1 MAWDDDA
8 YYETELEIPS
18 GRYGKLLAWP
28 TPGPAGPAGPA
39 STVPGPQGPPGPATI
54 SVGSTVTSEPGS
66 DAAVSNSGDS
76 ANAVLD
82 FVIPRGEQGPPGSG
96 AEYMRDLLDVTPT
109 GLAVGTAVDAK
120 AGRTALVAERDFQ
133 FNVLDYG
140 ATGDGVTNDRVAIQN
155 AINAC
160 EAAGGGVVLIPRGTY
175 LVSGGILLVDSD
187 NVTVQGVGRS
197 ATILKTTTNHAVIE
211 FESCSGV
218 AVRDLQVLGDGDAAK
233 GSQFGVWF
241 DYVTNGLVHNVWAK
255 ELGYDGIVLLRG
267 CNYCTVSNCLVTD
280 CADDGINIGGHP
292 DAASRHNVVSGNIVR
307 GMGHVGIHISL
318 NSEYTSV
325 TGNTVSG
332 CGTNGIDTFQSGD
345 SVGQGRHS
353 ITGNTVSDCA
363 DSGIYLFNSDDNVV
377 SGNTV
382 TGGGRSIAVG
392 RSLRSVISN
401 NQCTGSTSTEPGAV
415 FADNLVP
422 GSSDLVVT
430 GNFFSGVGGVRL
442 VSPTIVFQGN
452 RIKNATSS
460 STVLVEAADAV
471 LSGNSISDCTG
482 NGFNVTGGNCVVSD
496 NRVTG
501 GTTQVRVITNG
512 GTVVSGNVLRGA
524 TVFGVEMRSNNC
536 LISDNVV
543 SDCPTG
549 ITVTGGA
556 VDCVVNGNAVR
567 GNATYGVF
575 VSTATGTQVTNNRI
589 AAGAGRAIQVTSGT
603 NTLVAGNFTTSSGTG
618 SITTTQSTGT
628 VIANNRFDATVSM
641 SSSDIN
647 PIYRPLEAEVTNY
660 GIDGYTA
667 TNYHRSAWRQ
677 AKATLTAPTGATVV
691 ATGLIPDGAL
701 LFGVT
706 TRINTALGVTGAVK
720 GYTVGTVED
729 PDLWGSL
736 TGTNTTK
743 STSSK
748 DFTDAAASKLY
759 LAASDVVITAT
770 GGTFDGTGEIEV
782 IAHYMICETS
792 GNSVLL
798 DTVGEIVEDLN
809 SITTLE
815 GESVATTLEGV
826 IPAQPKKRAPRKKT
840 T

>member
-1 MAWDDDA
+1 
-8 YYETELEIPS
+8 
-18 GRYGKLLAWP
+18 
-28 TPGPAGPAGPA
+28 
-39 STVPGPQGPPGPATI
+39 
-54 SVGSTVTSEPGS
+54 
-66 DAAVSNSGDS
+66 
-76 ANAVLD
+76 
-82 FVIPRGEQGPPGSG
+82 
-96 AEYMRDLLDVTPT
+96 
-109 GLAVGTAVDAK
+109 
-120 AGRTALVAERDFQ
+120 
-133 FNVLDYG
+133 
-140 ATGDGVTNDRVAIQN
+140 
-155 AINAC
+155 
-160 EAAGGGVVLIPRGTY
+160 
-175 LVSGGILLVDSD
+175 
-187 NVTVQGVGRS
+187 
-197 ATILKTTTNHAVIE
+197 
-211 FESCSGV
+211 
-218 AVRDLQVLGDGDAAK
+218 
-233 GSQFGVWF
+233 
-241 DYVTNGLVHNVWAK
+241 
-255 ELGYDGIVLLRG
+255 
-267 CNYCTVSNCLVTD
+267 
-280 CADDGINIGGHP
+280 
-292 DAASRHNVVSGNIVR
+292 
-307 GMGHVGIHISL
+307 
-318 NSEYTSV
+318 
-325 TGNTVSG
+325 
-332 CGTNGIDTFQSGD
+332 
-345 SVGQGRHS
+345 
-353 ITGNTVSDCA
+353 
-363 DSGIYLFNSDDNVV
+363 
-377 SGNTV
+377 
-382 TGGGRSIAVG
+382 
-392 RSLRSVISN
+392 
-401 NQCTGSTSTEPGAV
+401 
-415 FADNLVP
+415 
-422 GSSDLVVT
+422 
-430 GNFFSGVGGVRL
+430 
-442 VSPTIVFQGN
+442 
-452 RIKNATSS
+452 
-460 STVLVEAADAV
+460 
-471 LSGNSISDCTG
+471 
-482 NGFNVTGGNCVVSD
+482 
-496 NRVTG
+496 
-501 GTTQVRVITNG
+501 
-512 GTVVSGNVLRGA
+512 
-524 TVFGVEMRSNNC
+524 
-536 LISDNVV
+536 
-543 SDCPTG
+543 
-549 ITVTGGA
+549 VTGGA
-556 VDCVVNGNAVR
+556 VDCVVNGNSVR

-815 GESVATTLEGV
+815 GESPAATLEGV
-826 IPAQPKKRAPRKKT
+826 IPAQPKKRRT
-840 T
+840 TK